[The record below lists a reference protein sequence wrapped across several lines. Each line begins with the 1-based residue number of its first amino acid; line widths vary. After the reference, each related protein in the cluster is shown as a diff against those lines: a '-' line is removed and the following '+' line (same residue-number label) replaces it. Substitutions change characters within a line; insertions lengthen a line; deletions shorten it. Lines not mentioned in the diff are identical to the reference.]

1 MNCNAV
7 VVFVELDMGAHNETV
22 KRHDTKEVT
31 KQV

>member
-1 MNCNAV
+1 
-7 VVFVELDMGAHNETV
+7 VELDMGAHNETV